1 MIGSSQE
8 KYGKATVYPVAKRL
22 LDIAAAATLLAALA
36 PVLATLFVA
45 IRIETPGGALFTQAR
60 VGRRGRTFTIFK
72 FRTFFSDRHG
82 IFPDEEIRAGDPR
95 VTPLGQFLRLHKL
108 DELPQLLNVLRGDMS
123 LVGPRPIVPEQGDQY
138 GPNQNIRLEV
148 PPGMTGLAQISGNA
162 WLSWPDRMDL
172 DRWYVENRSFLLDL
186 RILAHT
192 FRVVLEGEHLAHD
205 PIGIR
210 RPEAPRQAR

>member
-1 MIGSSQE
+1 MWPYSVS
-8 KYGKATVYPVAKRL
+8 KRL
-22 LDIAAAATLLAALA
+22 LDLVAAASLLLVFGPLMTAI
-36 PVLATLFVA
+36 FIA
-45 IRIETPGGALFTQAR
+45 IRIETPGGALFTQPR
-60 VGRRGRTFTIFK
+60 VGKGGRTFTIFK

-82 IFPDEEIRAGDPR
+82 IFLDEEIRPGDPR

-123 LVGPRPIVPEQGDQY
+123 LVGPRPIIPEQTEQY
-138 GPNQNIRLEV
+138 GPHERIRLEV
-148 PPGMTGLAQISGNA
+148 PPGMTGLVQVSGNA

-172 DRWYVENRSFLLDL
+172 DRWYVENRSLLLDL

-192 FRVVLEGEHLAHD
+192 LRVVLEGEHIRHD

-210 RPEAPRQAR
+210 RSDAVPHTQTVD